1 MNEQNQRQHERR
13 AASIR
18 MELVVSLHGFDPLD
32 HGFEAHG
39 MTLDVSRGGALTRVQ
54 RPVAEGSRCVL
65 HVPGGEEKLGRNLIY
80 ATVRRVAE
88 RPEGFLVAV
97 EFDNPLE
104 RLDLDNP
111 DEELT

>member
-1 MNEQNQRQHERR
+1 MSQENRRQYERK

-18 MELVVSLHGFDPLD
+18 LELVVSLHGFDPLD

-39 MTLDVSRGGALTRVQ
+39 ITVDLSRGGALVRVQ

-80 ATVRRVAE
+80 GTVRRALE
-88 RPEGFLVAV
+88 KPEGFLVAV
-97 EFDNPLE
+97 EFDTPLE
-104 RLDLDNP
+104 RLELDH
-111 DEELT
+111 EEQA